1 MAHPAK
7 RHSLRSRLN
16 SVLRLLVLL
25 AFLSVA
31 PTSLAQSREGL
42 SPASTSKDIWPDG
55 APNFLDT
62 SIHPAIGV
70 EGVYYVEVDD
80 MPNVSA
86 MYLRI
91 TKGGEYTNSLEAM
104 DGFVR
109 NPDAIWELQTRAI
122 YPGEKGLTN
131 GIFETISED
140 GHNGR
145 LRVAEDGTI
154 TFNHAYAQRIL
165 PAGFK
170 VTLSPGENFDTFAGE
185 WEIDADYRGDSPRRG
200 DIRMHRLKPV
210 ISEVRVAGMY
220 KYLGG
225 RQFDGE
231 PPIHDRAP
239 FGARPLNVTIPE
251 NWRTEFQPGE
261 ACDQRLGP
269 NLRIEVYGT
278 ELWSGDYGWGYL
290 WVPPDSGMEIGL
302 YDVSPLEVER
312 NDGTEEIVGIH
323 FPLRLLDCLR
333 EGQTIVYFN
342 GNAIPLNVDFAW
354 TEQRPVD
361 AEIRSLDVVGLTGK
375 PLDTLRD
382 GESFRLRARV
392 RGDAP
397 AASIA
402 VQVAE
407 DPEHPD
413 SGFSVTLNQIGTS
426 RDFESEVLTLHRM
439 VAERSLFREELGSDW
454 DAARSADI
462 IARRF
467 RGQWDVASGS
477 SSGLGS
483 ISTTGDTVWL
493 NLGTDE
499 APAAYV
505 STDAYAEEERL
516 KTRSFARLRT
526 IMQRRPDLD
535 RVIASGTNFDPP
547 PGRSLSIGE
556 WRTKLKFESGG
567 QSTSV
572 RVMSSE
578 VEDKDAIQL
587 SLYSWR
593 PTSNLIADWSV
604 PDPQTGAYATQR
616 QNWSRHNPVEIHR
629 VVLLDDQL
637 GARKNP
643 DNPDPEAPIYHY
655 PFDAQNAATEGQSVR
670 TLVVFGKALPNQ
682 KDARI
687 ESATNTITYAL
698 PPLPPD
704 FLQAYRLGA
713 HQLAGTEIAEG
724 ETWLVVQAHL
734 KPGISPGVQQLS
746 INDRVGHWSLAF
758 SDAVGSIRFLRDGT
772 TPRDLEERQF
782 YSGEAISVGV
792 VTTNQNLPMNNLSL
806 TLEAVRQVGDEPAE
820 RRPLGVIEL
829 ASDIGVGG
837 RSAVSEAFVVKR
849 AGSEDF
855 ITQPG
860 LATLELVEFE
870 RLSARLSDPTS
881 LIAIPPVATVQILH
895 EPIHPELWRS
905 ALGRVMRCPDVMGSP
920 SDLDFLTKSYFSTSR
935 TIATS
940 GFENREA
947 RVTNGDHAAMILI
960 RDQLVPMVEDANA
973 KLAPFLSNPN
983 KQRAALQYLNSQR
996 DLPGALA
1003 TPFWAS
1009 RHGMYTYRYTLD
1021 RQIVDEEISFAL
1033 AEAVDIPALRDRINA
1048 RIQTISPN
1056 GRLTDIPT
1064 VRDLAL
1070 DAIATN
1076 MQAQYDDTQA
1086 ALARARAA
1094 GDCNIEELL
1103 VIAGQ
1108 KSDLAVSQILSQ
1120 LVVKTPTGWEPDTV
1134 ARAYVRTV
1142 HIVGSE
1148 IRALEEWGDID
1159 DAYKSMAIAAGTAIL
1174 TGGGS
1179 LVTAV
1184 GWSAGAE
1191 AAAAGIALAVNATDA
1206 IYFASKDLS
1215 DYFGAEED
1223 YQTALGL
1230 SPVLGSDVIAQA
1242 EGRRSSALVPAISVL
1257 APAIGG
1263 LADLSALRTIRR
1275 VNKGREVTRALSG
1288 ADEIDA
1294 LTQAERAQV
1303 ASYYQQLKETESAR
1317 LGVLLRREREDLALL
1332 EDFVRAK
1339 GVEPP
1344 PADVLADEFTGPS
1357 GTELFTDQVFPPLK
1371 PEAAPERFN
1380 DPLNEIFGDLD
1391 GPVIRLEDD
1400 ADDLFNPIADLE
1412 DFRRVDEEDALTI
1425 DLDDLFDEA
1434 LSPNAAYADGL
1445 RDRLDRN
1452 QSAPGRIDVQP
1463 DTIGNGTRRVLPSN
1477 TEVRNADGEI
1487 VIQIGERFDGGGLTS
1502 VYRDLEG
1509 AGESI
1514 IKARRIGRNNIDVLA
1529 REDDPG
1535 TAIDAIV
1542 DVEIGRRLLTD
1553 TFESS
1558 SIARVARLEGEPL
1571 IVENV
1576 AEPGVRYMITREENI
1591 SSPLVMT
1598 TGDPI
1603 LNADGNP
1610 VLVTD
1615 FARRVAL
1622 RGEPPTDAEILTQQ
1636 LAIRE
1641 LNQNGLYWTDQK
1653 HGNFDIVRD
1662 SSSPTGY
1669 RLIFF
1674 DFDGIR
1680 PVLVDPNW
1688 SEQEAAVRR
1697 WERARRAQVY
1707 MDNAI
1712 DEASLDFE
1720 GRYLFEVES
1729 ITDYSPFAVGGMH
1742 LPVTVHPDKVSQVY
1756 RRVND
1761 LDAFAFEDLLS
1772 TVFRDGQVPYRNL
1785 EREEALAGVEALAD
1799 TLNDGGPR

>member
-1 MAHPAK
+1 MTHPTK
-7 RHSLRSRLN
+7 RHSRCGLLN
-16 SVLRLLVLL
+16 SFLRLLVLL
-25 AFLSVA
+25 AFLAIA

-42 SPASTSKDIWPDG
+42 SPVTATKNGWPDG
-55 APNFLDT
+55 APRFLDT

-70 EGVYYVEVDD
+70 EGVYYLEVEN
-80 MPNVSA
+80 MPSVSA

-91 TKGGEYTNSLEAM
+91 TKGGGYTNSLESV

-109 NPDAIWELQTRAI
+109 DPDAIWELQTRAI

-131 GIFETISED
+131 GIFEAISED
-140 GHNGR
+140 SHNGR
-145 LRVAEDGTI
+145 LRVADDGTI
-154 TFNHAYAQRIL
+154 TFNHAYDQRIL

-170 VTLSPGENFDTFAGE
+170 VTLNPDDNFDTFTGG
-185 WEIDADYRGDSPRRG
+185 WEIDPDYRGDGPRLG
-200 DIRMHRLKPV
+200 DIRMRRLKPV
-210 ISEVRVAGMY
+210 ISEVRVGGMY
-220 KYLGG
+220 EYLGG
-225 RQFDGE
+225 RQFDGD

-239 FGARPLNVTIPE
+239 FGARPLDVTIPE
-251 NWRTEFQPGE
+251 NWQSEFQPGDT
-261 ACDQRLGP
+261 CDQRLGP
-269 NLRIEVYGT
+269 NLRFEVYGT
-278 ELWSGDYGWGYL
+278 ELWSGDFGWGYL

-302 YDVSPLEVER
+302 YDVSPLNVER
-312 NDGTEEIVGIH
+312 DDGTTETVGIH
-323 FPLRLLDCLR
+323 FPVRLLDCLK
-333 EGQTIVYFN
+333 EGQTTVYFN
-342 GNAIPLNVDFAW
+342 GNAIPFNVDFAW
-354 TEQRPVD
+354 TEHRPVD
-361 AEIRSLDVVGLTGK
+361 AEIRSLDVVSPSGK
-375 PLDTLRD
+375 VVKVLRD
-382 GESFRLRARV
+382 GDNFRVRARA
-392 RGDAP
+392 RGDTLP
-397 AASIA
+397 ASMA
-402 VQVAE
+402 VEVAA
-407 DPEHPD
+407 DPEHPG
-413 SGFSVTLNQIGTS
+413 SGFSVTLNQVGTS
-426 RDFESEVLTLHRM
+426 RDFESEILTLQRM
-439 VAERSLFREELGSDW
+439 VSARSVFRDELGSAW
-454 DAARSADI
+454 DATRSADI
-462 IARRF
+462 VNRRF
-467 RGQWDVASGS
+467 SGQWDVLTGS
-477 SSGLGS
+477 SRGRGL
-483 ISTTGDTVWL
+483 ISMTGTKIWL
-493 NLGTDE
+493 NLGTEE
-499 APAAYV
+499 APAVYV
-505 STDAYAEEERL
+505 SSDAYAEEERL
-516 KTRSFARLRT
+516 KARNLARMRA

-535 RVIASGTNFDPP
+535 ERSASIVNFETSA
-547 PGRSLSIGE
+547 GRALNIGA
-556 WRTKLKFESGG
+556 WRTALEFESGG

-572 RVMSSE
+572 RVASSE
-578 VEDKDAIQL
+578 ADDEDLIQL
-587 SLYSWR
+587 SLYSWQ
-593 PTSNLIADWSV
+593 PTNKLIADWSV
-604 PDPQTGAYATQR
+604 PDPQTGERATER
-616 QNWSRHNPVEIHR
+616 HNWSRHNPVEIHR

-643 DNPDPEAPIYHY
+643 DFPDPDAPIYHY
-655 PFDAQNAATEGQSVR
+655 PFDAQNAPTEGEAVR
-670 TLVVFGKALPNQ
+670 TLVVFGKGLPNQ
-682 KDARI
+682 RDARI
-687 ESATNTITYAL
+687 ESATNTITYTL

-713 HQLAGTEIAEG
+713 HQLAGTETTDG
-724 ETWLVVQAHL
+724 EKWLVVQAHL
-734 KPGISPGVQQLS
+734 KPGIAPGIQTLS
-746 INDRVGHWSLAF
+746 ISDRVGHWSLAF

-772 TPRDLEERQF
+772 TPRDLEESQF
-782 YSGEAISVGV
+782 FSGEAISVGV
-792 VTTNQNLPMNNLSL
+792 VTSNPTLPMNDLSL
-806 TLEAVRQVGDEPAE
+806 TLEAVRQVRDEPAE
-820 RRPLGVIEL
+820 RRPLGVVEL
-829 ASDIGVGG
+829 VSDVGVGG

-849 AGSEDF
+849 AGSDDF
-855 ITQPG
+855 IPPPG

-870 RLSARLSDPTS
+870 HLSARLSDPTS
-881 LIAIPPVATVQILH
+881 LIAIPPVATVQILD
-895 EPIHPELWRS
+895 EPIQPQLWRS
-905 ALGRVMRCPDVMGSP
+905 ALGRVMRCPGVMGSP
-920 SDLDFLTKSYFSTSR
+920 ADPDFLSTSHFSTSR
-935 TIATS
+935 TIITS
-940 GFENREA
+940 GFENRTA
-947 RVTNGDHAAMILI
+947 QVTNGDHAALILI
-960 RDQLVPMVEDANA
+960 RDQLLPMIEDANA
-973 KLAPFLSNPN
+973 RLAPYLSNPN
-983 KQRAALQYLNSQR
+983 KQRTALQYLNSQR

-1003 TPFWAS
+1003 SPFWAS
-1009 RHGMYTYRYTLD
+1009 RTGIYTYRYTLD
-1021 RQIVDEEISFAL
+1021 RQIVVEEISFTL

-1048 RIQTISPN
+1048 RIQTLNPD

-1070 DAIATN
+1070 NAIASN
-1076 MQAQYDDTQA
+1076 MQAQYDETQA
-1086 ALARARAA
+1086 AIARARAA

-1120 LVVKTPTGWEPDTV
+1120 LVVKTPSGWAPDTV

-1179 LVTAV
+1179 LVTAA

-1191 AAAAGIALAVNATDA
+1191 TAAAGLALAINAADA
-1206 IYFASKDLS
+1206 IYFASKDLA
-1215 DYFGAEED
+1215 DYFDAEKD

-1230 SPVLGSDVIAQA
+1230 SPVLGSEVIAQA

-1263 LADLSALRTIRR
+1263 LADLSALRTIRQ

-1288 ADEIDA
+1288 IDEIDM
-1294 LTQAERAQV
+1294 LTQAERVQV

-1317 LGVLLRREREDLALL
+1317 LGVLVAREREDLALL
-1332 EDFVRAK
+1332 EDIIRAK

-1344 PADVLADEFTGPS
+1344 PADALADEFAGPT

-1371 PEAAPERFN
+1371 PDAAPDRFD

-1400 ADDLFNPIADLE
+1400 ADDLFNPIEELE
-1412 DFRRVDEEDALTI
+1412 DFRRVDEVDPLTI
-1425 DLDDLFDEA
+1425 DLNDLFDEVR
-1434 LSPNAAYADGL
+1434 SPNAAYADGL

-1452 QSAPGRIDVQP
+1452 QSAAGRIDVQP

-1487 VIQIGERFDGGGLTS
+1487 VVQIGERLDGGALTS

-1509 AGESI
+1509 TGESI
-1514 IKARRIGRNNIDVLA
+1514 IKARRIGRNHIDVLA

-1558 SIARVARLEGEPL
+1558 SVARVARLDGEPL
-1571 IVENV
+1571 VIENA

-1591 SSPLVMT
+1591 SSPLVST
-1598 TGDPI
+1598 AGDPI
-1603 LNADGNP
+1603 LDLDGNP

-1615 FARRVAL
+1615 FARRVDL
-1622 RGEPPTDAEILTQQ
+1622 RGEQPTDAEILTQQ

-1662 SSSPTGY
+1662 SSSPTGH

-1688 SEQEAAVRR
+1688 SEQEVAVRR

-1720 GRYLFEVES
+1720 GRYLFEIEP

-1742 LPVTVHPDKVSQVY
+1742 LPVTVHPNKVSQVY
-1756 RRVND
+1756 RRVNG

-1772 TVFRDGQVPYRNL
+1772 TVFRDGPVPYRNL
-1785 EREEALAGVEALAD
+1785 EREEALAGVNALAD
-1799 TLNDGGPR
+1799 TLSDGDPQ